1 MAEPINT
8 TATGPFQPV
17 TPGRTA
23 PTSDPKQLFSS
34 ETFLKVL
41 GAQMRAQNPLEPL
54 KDTEFIASMTQFS
67 SLEQITKLNATMSSM
82 ALGMQLSQGAGMI
95 GRTVTYLPEGATT
108 PVTGTVERLTIGD
121 GGKSMSLIIGG
132 VPVSP
137 SRVTEVAGA

>member
-17 TPGRTA
+17 TPSRAA
-23 PTSDPKQLFSS
+23 PTAKPGDLFSS

-41 GAQMRAQNPLEPL
+41 GAQMKAQNPLEPL

-82 ALGMQLSQGAGMI
+82 ALGMQLSQGASMI
-95 GRTVTYLPEGATT
+95 GRSVTYLPEGAVT
-108 PVTGTVERLTIGD
+108 PVTGTVERLTLEK
-121 GGKSMSLIIGG
+121 GGKEMSLIVGG
-132 VPVSP
+132 VPVAP
-137 SRVTEVAGA
+137 SQVVEVAGA